1 MVTTSARIKQT
12 VVECDLD
19 EQPQFTQHV
28 VLENITWQTY
38 QLLLLETG
46 DRRAVRFCY
55 HRGILEI
62 VMPLDVHEA
71 INRLLE
77 KIISAI
83 TFELGLSIK
92 SLGSTTLNREDLL
105 AGTEPDSCFYIQNA
119 RKIKGRKLNLQTD
132 PPPDLAI
139 EVDITSSSRLR
150 FTTYKHLGIPEIWR
164 YTAKEGI
171 KIYQLQNA
179 EYIECEFSPTFPML
193 SGTVI
198 NQFLQKANQI
208 DHDMDDNEII
218 RAVISWLRE
227 QPQNA
232 L

>member
-1 MVTTSARIKQT
+1 MVATSTGIKQA
-12 VVECDLD
+12 VVAGDFD

-28 VLENITWQTY
+28 VLRDITWQTY

-55 HRGILEI
+55 HRGVLEI

-92 SLGSTTLNREDLL
+92 SFGSTTLNREDLL
-105 AGTEPDSCFYIQNA
+105 AGVEPDSCFYIQNA
-119 RKIKGRKLNLQTD
+119 RQIKGRKIDLQND
-132 PPPDLAI
+132 PPPDLAV
-139 EVDITSSSRLR
+139 EVDITRSSRFR
-150 FTTYKHLGIPEIWR
+150 FTTYKHLGIPETWR

-171 KIYQLQNA
+171 KIYQLQNN
-179 EYIECEFSPTFPML
+179 EYIESEFSPTFPML

-208 DHDMDDNEII
+208 DDDMDDNEII

-227 QPQNA
+227 NSTS
-232 L
+232 

>member
-12 VVECDLD
+12 VVERDLD

-55 HRGILEI
+55 NRGILEI

-92 SLGSTTLNREDLL
+92 SFGSTTLNREDLS
-105 AGTEPDSCFYIQNA
+105 AGAEPDSCFYIQNA
-119 RKIKGRKLNLQTD
+119 RKIKGRKLNLQND
-132 PPPDLAI
+132 PPPDLAV
-139 EVDITSSSRLR
+139 EVDITSSSRFR
-150 FTTYKHLGIPEIWR
+150 FTTYKHLGIPETWR

-171 KIYQLQNA
+171 KIYQLQNN
-179 EYIECEFSPTFPML
+179 EYIESEFSPTFPML

-208 DHDMDDNEII
+208 DDDMDDNEII

-227 QPQNA
+227 QPQ
-232 L
+232 